1 MILYLF
7 VYLDKLIDFQYYTSV
22 MTFRVF

>member
-7 VYLDKLIDFQYYTSV
+7 VYLDKLIGFQYYTSV